1 MADNFT
7 MPADESTPEAP
18 TENPQTNQAPE
29 AAYPEMIIRAVES
42 EYLAKHARAVT
53 NLNNYLQHPVGI
65 GEHPDVVGE
74 CIKLFEDI
82 SAAEGVLTSIR
93 KSLNYG

>member
-29 AAYPEMIIRAVES
+29 AAYPEMIIRAV
-42 EYLAKHARAVT
+42 
-53 NLNNYLQHPVGI
+53 
-65 GEHPDVVGE
+65 
-74 CIKLFEDI
+74 
-82 SAAEGVLTSIR
+82 
-93 KSLNYG
+93 